1 LILWQVVRVWLL
13 KLAGVAVELKVNDN
27 SELVK
32 VNDNSELV
40 KVNDNGELVKVNL
53 T

>member
-1 LILWQVVRVWLL
+1 M

-32 VNDNSELV
+32 VNDN
-40 KVNDNGELVKVNL
+40 GELVKVNL